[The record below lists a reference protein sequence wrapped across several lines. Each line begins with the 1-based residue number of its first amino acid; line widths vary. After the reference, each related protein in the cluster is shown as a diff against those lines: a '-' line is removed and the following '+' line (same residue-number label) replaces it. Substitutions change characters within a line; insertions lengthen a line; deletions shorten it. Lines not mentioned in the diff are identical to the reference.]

1 MGRRPKD
8 KSKGAPLDSKLTPK
22 QFELLA
28 SLLFR
33 SYQGDEHV
41 GFTWS
46 PKKLLGRS
54 PTRGESS
61 SLSARLRTLT
71 EQGFVKRY
79 GRDLFVTEQGKARLR
94 EDAIAGA
101 EVGDLMSLGVLAF
114 VEALAAKSQKETL
127 GTAMDIVSKEPE
139 EALPEEEKSRVI
151 KALMAVATS
160 KQKREIEARE
170 IFNSVLEEY
179 KNQHR
184 KEF

>member
-8 KSKGAPLDSKLTPK
+8 KSKGVPLDSKLTPK

-28 SLLFR
+28 SLLFK
-33 SYQGDEHV
+33 SYQGDEQV
-41 GFTWS
+41 SFTWS

-61 SLSARLRTLT
+61 SLSARLRTIT

-79 GRDLFVTEQGKARLR
+79 GQDLLVTEQGKARLR
-94 EDAIAGA
+94 EDAIPGA
-101 EVGDLMSLGVLAF
+101 EVGERTSLGVLAF
-114 VEALAAKSQKETL
+114 VEALGAKSQKEAL
-127 GTAMDIVSKEPE
+127 GTAMDIISKEPE
-139 EALPEEEKSRVI
+139 EALQEEEKSRVI
-151 KALMAVATS
+151 KALMAAAIS
-160 KQKREIEARE
+160 KQKREIQARE
-170 IFNSVLEEY
+170 IFNSVLEEH